1 MSLVVAVFAGLAIS
15 TQAVSFAFGPAA
27 ASRTCTAV
35 CIALGLIQIGVLV
48 RNRRSQQASRGVEHW
63 PTPSE
68 PARLDA
74 YGRPDELLPLAAIE
88 DVPRE
93 AAIFRRIPT
102 FLGWSTERWGV
113 LGVFLVGASVFAVR
127 AWVVTVVAM
136 SIVATLW
143 LLSQLRPTY
152 YRVVPGRLD
161 ILVGSPFSGKV
172 RLAGRWNLRD
182 ALVKIRFDQ
191 QELFVRSWAAKRT
204 LCVGSIS
211 EPHAFVR
218 AVFEAAISSHPTA
231 SLPDD
236 ALLG

>member
-1 MSLVVAVFAGLAIS
+1 MMLVAVVFAGFAIS
-15 TQAVSFAFGPAA
+15 TQAVSYAFGPMAA
-27 ASRTCTAV
+27 RRTCTVV
-35 CIALGLIQIGVLV
+35 CAALGLTQIGVFAW
-48 RNRRSQQASRGVEHW
+48 NRRRQQLPRVVGPW
-63 PTPSE
+63 PAPAES
-68 PARLDA
+68 ARLEA
-74 YGRPDELLPLAAIE
+74 YGRPEELLPLAALE
-88 DVPRE
+88 DLPRE
-93 AAIFRRIPT
+93 PAIFPCVQT
-102 FLGWSTERWGV
+102 PLGKPMERWGLLGLFV
-113 LGVFLVGASVFAVR
+113 LGASSFAVQVWGTT
-127 AWVVTVVAM
+127 AVAM
-136 SIVATLW
+136 SIVAALW

-161 ILVGSPFSGKV
+161 ILVGTPFSGTV

-182 ALVKIRFDQ
+182 ALVKMRFDR
-191 QELFVRSWAAKRT
+191 QELLITSWAAKRT